1 MMIAKSDKNQTKP
14 YVEQAYIHLNSKIA
28 VVTKNIHCFNLS
40 LCEQSR
46 QIGILS
52 PLWHYS

>member
-1 MMIAKSDKNQTKP
+1 MIAKSDKNQTKP